1 MASAF
6 FITFRETLEAALII
20 NIVLLQLHGLS
31 EQWRQ
36 RWLWAGVAAGIA
48 MNLLLAVLFST
59 LLQFSGETQE
69 LMEGLFMLAAA
80 FLLTWMLL
88 WMLHTQRTMQ
98 SSIRKKVEHSV
109 RNGRNAG
116 IFFIAF
122 FSVLR
127 EGAEMVLFLQAAAL
141 QASHAPSQLLGG
153 SLGVALA
160 LGASALFFTGFAHL
174 PVRRFLSISTLLL
187 ILFAAGLIAS
197 GIHELQEAHI
207 LPQLIA
213 PVWSTE
219 HLLSEKSTTG
229 RLLAGIFGYNA
240 APSFPEVSAYVLYL
254 MGMCLFYLRN
264 RAYSANQ

>member
-48 MNLLLAVLFST
+48 MSFLLAMLFST
-59 LLQFSGETQE
+59 LLHFSGEAQE

-80 FLLTWMLL
+80 CFLTWMLL
-88 WMLHTQRTMQ
+88 WMLRTQRTMQ

-109 RNGRNAG
+109 RNGRNTG

-141 QASHAPSQLLGG
+141 QASYAPGQLLGG
-153 SLGVALA
+153 SLGIALA
-160 LGASALFFTGFAHL
+160 IGASVLFFTGFAHL
-174 PVRRFLSISTLLL
+174 PVRRILSISTLLL

-207 LPQLIA
+207 LPKLIA
-213 PVWSTE
+213 PVWNTE
-219 HLLSEKSTTG
+219 HLLSEKSAAG
-229 RLLAGIFGYNA
+229 RLLAGIFGYNS
-240 APSFPEVSAYVLYL
+240 APSLPEVCAYVLYL
-254 MGMCLFYLRN
+254 AGMYLFYR
-264 RAYSANQ
+264 RKGTYTMGK